1 VILVVGGAG
10 YIGSHFVEELVAIH
24 DVLVLD
30 NLSTGHAYLVNKKA
44 EFIKGDFGDEQLLDK
59 LFNDYKIEAVVHFA
73 ASSLVGESIENPV
86 KYYDN
91 NVKAT
96 LILLKMMMNYNVKKF
111 IFSSTAA
118 TYGIPQRE
126 LITEETAPAP
136 INPYGRTKLMI
147 EWMLQDFA
155 ESEDL
160 KYVILRYFNAAGAH
174 SNGRIGEVHDP
185 ETHLIPI
192 VLQHLLG
199 KREEISIYGNDYPT
213 IDGTCIR
220 DYVHVTDLASAH
232 LLALEAVIK
241 NEISAETFNLGNGN
255 GYSVLDIIN
264 KCENITK
271 RRAKIRISERR
282 VGDPARL
289 VASSA
294 KIEKTL
300 GWKPKYDL
308 TEIVQTAWNWHMTS
322 VSQDSIV
329 ESMKRAL

>member
-30 NLSTGHAYLVNKKA
+30 NLSTGHHYLVNKKA
-44 EFIKGDFGDEQLLDK
+44 EFINGDFGDEQLLDV

-86 KYYDN
+86 KYYEN

-96 LILLKMMMNYNVKKF
+96 MVLLKVMMNHNVKKF

-118 TYGIPQRE
+118 TYGIPKRA
-126 LITEETAPAP
+126 LISEEIVPVP

-147 EWMLQDFA
+147 EWMLHDFA
-155 ESEDL
+155 KSEDL

-199 KREEISIYGNDYPT
+199 NREEVSIYGNDYPT

-255 GYSVLDIIN
+255 GYSVLDIIQ
-264 KCENITK
+264 KCEKVTN
-271 RRAKIRISERR
+271 RQVKIRISERR

-294 KIEKTL
+294 KIEKRL
-300 GWKPKYDL
+300 GWKPQYDL
-308 TEIVQTAWNWHMTS
+308 TEIVQTAWNWHVTR
-322 VSQDSIV
+322 VSQDSLV
-329 ESMKRAL
+329 KSMKRAL